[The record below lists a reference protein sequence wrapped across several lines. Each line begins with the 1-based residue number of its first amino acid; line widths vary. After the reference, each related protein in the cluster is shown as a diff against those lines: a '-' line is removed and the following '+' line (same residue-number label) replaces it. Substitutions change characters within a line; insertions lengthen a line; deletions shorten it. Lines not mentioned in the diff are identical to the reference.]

1 MTRLKGIE
9 GIGEEFATRLKTIG
23 IHSVQTLLDRGG
35 TPEKR
40 KELSKASGIAEALL
54 LRWLNNAD
62 LFRIRGIGEE
72 YADLLEGAG
81 VDTVPE
87 LAQRS
92 PDNLHRMLID
102 ANDKRPRVRQLP
114 SVNQVKNWIDQAKQL
129 PRIVHY

>member
-9 GIGEEFATRLKTIG
+9 GIGEEFAARLKTIG
-23 IHSVQTLLDRGG
+23 IHSVQTLLDRGA
-35 TPEKR
+35 TPEGR
-40 KELSKASGIAEALL
+40 RELAKASGIAEGLL

-62 LFRIRGIGEE
+62 LFRIRGIGED

-92 PDNLHRMLID
+92 PKNLHRMLID
-102 ANDKRPRVRQLP
+102 TNDKRPRVRQLP

-129 PRIVHY
+129 PRIVQY